1 MKILPRNACL
11 ALCLTTGLSCAVQPE
26 PAGSAHRGGVD
37 PAPPELRAIEAHLGE
52 MQTGLNAAELRATA
66 QAIDEEAR
74 LNALDVELI
83 LAVMHTESAYHNF
96 ARSHVGA
103 LGLMQIMPA
112 TGEMLARR
120 HGLPWNGPETLF
132 DPVTNVRLG
141 CRYLAFL
148 RERYGR
154 IDAALAAYN
163 WGPGAIDRRLASG
176 SELPSKYPSLVL
188 ARVEPHPPA
197 AGASAR

>member
-11 ALCLTTGLSCAVQPE
+11 VLCLAGGLSCAVQPE
-26 PAGSAHRGGVD
+26 PAGSPRRSGAD
-37 PAPPELRAIEAHLGE
+37 PTPAELRAIEARLGE

-66 QAIDEEAR
+66 RTIDEEAR
-74 LNALDVELI
+74 LNSLDVELI

-103 LGLMQIMPA
+103 LGLMQLMPA

-120 HGLPWNGPETLF
+120 HGLAWNGPETLF
-132 DPVTNVRLG
+132 DPVSNVRLG

-154 IDAALAAYN
+154 IDTALAAYN

-176 SELPSKYPSLVL
+176 SEVPRKYPSLVL
-188 ARVEPHPPA
+188 AQLEPHPPA

>member
-11 ALCLTTGLSCAVQPE
+11 ALCLASGLSCAVQPVPRAIPQRADAFQTP
-26 PAGSAHRGGVD
+26 PA
-37 PAPPELRAIEAHLGE
+37 LRAIEARLGE

-96 ARSHVGA
+96 ARSRVGA

-120 HGLPWNGPETLF
+120 HGLPWSGPETLF
-132 DPVTNVRLG
+132 DPVANVRLG

-163 WGPGAIDRRLASG
+163 WGPGAIDRRLARG
-176 SELPSKYPSLVL
+176 SDLPRRYPSLVL
-188 ARVEPHPPA
+188 ARVEPQPPA

>member
-1 MKILPRNACL
+1 MKIFPRNACL
-11 ALCLTTGLSCAVQPE
+11 ALCLASGLSCAVQPE
-26 PAGSAHRGGVD
+26 PSGSPHRSTA
-37 PAPPELRAIEAHLGE
+37 PASPELRAIEAHLGQ

-74 LNALDVELI
+74 LNGLRVELI

-132 DPVTNVRLG
+132 DPVANVRLG

-163 WGPGAIDRRLASG
+163 WGPGAIDRRLAQG
-176 SELPSKYPSLVL
+176 SELPRKYPSLVL
-188 ARVEPHPPA
+188 ARVEPQPPA
-197 AGASAR
+197 VGAAAR